1 MEKVALAIGAHPDDI
16 EFKMAGTLLL
26 LREAGWNTHYL
37 NLANG
42 CCGSTRT
49 GAGRLIKIREA
60 EARQSCSI
68 LGAQF
73 HRSLC
78 NDLEI
83 LYALP
88 LLRRVAAIVR
98 KVKPA
103 IVLTHPAVDYMEDHT
118 NTCRL
123 AVTAAFSRGMPNFK
137 TIPAIKATNADTAIY
152 HCMPHGLKDPLGQT
166 VVPQFF
172 VNTTAVQETIRRAQM
187 AHRSQQDW
195 LRSSQEMESFIDT
208 IEEASLAAGKL
219 SRTFRHAEGWWQHS
233 HLGFGSEGW
242 DPLGAAL
249 GVAQINRPSRKKH

>member
-26 LREAGWNTHYL
+26 LKEAGWKTHYL
-37 NLANG
+37 NVANG

-49 GAGRLIKIREA
+49 GTARLIKIRET
-60 EARQSCSI
+60 EARQACSI

-83 LYALP
+83 LYVLP

-98 KVKPA
+98 TVKPT
-103 IVLTHPAVDYMEDHT
+103 ILLTHPPVDYMEDHT

-137 TIPAIKATNADTAIY
+137 TIPATKAITGDTAIY
-152 HCMPHGLKDPLGQT
+152 HCMPHGLKDPLGDT
-166 VVPQFF
+166 VVPHFF
-172 VNTTAVQETIRRAQM
+172 VDTTPLQETMRRAQM
-187 AHRSQQDW
+187 AHESQSDW
-195 LRSSQEMESFIDT
+195 LRSSQEMESFIKT

-233 HLGFGSEGW
+233 HLGFGSERW
-242 DPLGAAL
+242 DPLREAL
-249 GVAQINRPSRKKH
+249 GTAQISRPTRKKH